1 MNEHRHNEGQV
12 VPFHMETGVSVQP
25 GGMRT
30 DPSLMRAVRDVNNS
44 EAWNTFLNRYSP
56 IVRAF
61 CINRGVPIGDIDD
74 VVQEVFLRITQYS
87 FADRYDPSVGTFRSY
102 LFRVT
107 RSIITGMKSSTVGE
121 VADSQS
127 IENSEAE
134 WERLWKIQ
142 AVQLSIAQVER
153 TLSESSKDVL
163 SLTMRGVSPNAIVQ
177 ITGMSKAAVYKKRE
191 RLKVRI
197 QRAFQD
203 FMLDRNEV

>member
-12 VPFHMETGVSVQP
+12 VPFQVKTGLSVQP

-107 RSIITGMKSSTVGE
+107 RSIITGMKSSAVGE

-163 SLTMRGVSPNAIVQ
+163 SLTMRGVSPTAIVQ

>member
-1 MNEHRHNEGQV
+1 MNEHLHNEGQV
-12 VPFHMETGVSVQP
+12 VPFHMKTGVSVQP

-107 RSIITGMKSSTVGE
+107 RSIITGTKSSAVGE

-163 SLTMRGVSPNAIVQ
+163 SLTMRGVSPTAIVQ

>member
-1 MNEHRHNEGQV
+1 M
-12 VPFHMETGVSVQP
+12 
-25 GGMRT
+25 
-30 DPSLMRAVRDVNNS
+30 
-44 EAWNTFLNRYSP
+44 
-56 IVRAF
+56 
-61 CINRGVPIGDIDD
+61 
-74 VVQEVFLRITQYS
+74 
-87 FADRYDPSVGTFRSY
+87 
-102 LFRVT
+102 
-107 RSIITGMKSSTVGE
+107 GE
-121 VADSQS
+121 VADCQS

-163 SLTMRGVSPNAIVQ
+163 SLTMRGVSPTAIVQ

>member
-12 VPFHMETGVSVQP
+12 VPFQMKTGVSVQP

-127 IENSEAE
+127 NENSEAE

>member
-12 VPFHMETGVSVQP
+12 VPFQMKTGLSVQT

-107 RSIITGMKSSTVGE
+107 RSIITG
-121 VADSQS
+121 
-127 IENSEAE
+127 
-134 WERLWKIQ
+134 L
-142 AVQLSIAQVER
+142 
-153 TLSESSKDVL
+153 
-163 SLTMRGVSPNAIVQ
+163 
-177 ITGMSKAAVYKKRE
+177 
-191 RLKVRI
+191 
-197 QRAFQD
+197 
-203 FMLDRNEV
+203 